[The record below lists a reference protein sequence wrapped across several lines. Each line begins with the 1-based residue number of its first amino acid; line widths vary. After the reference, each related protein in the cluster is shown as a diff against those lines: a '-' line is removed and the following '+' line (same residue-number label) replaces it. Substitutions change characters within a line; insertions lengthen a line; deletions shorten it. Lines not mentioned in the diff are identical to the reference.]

1 MRRLWLHSIL
11 ILGCVCLQPPC
22 WTEGL
27 IFFLT
32 NADKTLYSMQPKD
45 EKPTPLLTGLN
56 PMMSLAPDGMSVA
69 VVYFQKEPDVIQ
81 VFNLE
86 TGKASPIH
94 LKGKEI
100 REMHY
105 SPNGRWIAFAAKKR
119 LPGGELNR
127 KGPKE
132 IFVMPAKGGAL
143 RQVTFG
149 VTDPTDLRWSSDSR
163 TIYYRKFQVLDR
175 HQIWSV
181 DIKAEA
187 PPRRVRLFHEH
198 AKFFPALRFYAFSPS
213 GKEIAYA
220 TFGGIY
226 VANADG
232 TNHRR
237 VTPKEFQFTMQV
249 DWSPTGRY
257 LVFSTTKGMPSF
269 TSLYML
275 SLETGVID
283 LLLEMQTYIFN
294 PTWVQNP
301 LGVHPQGKL
310 TTSWAALKH
319 P

>member
-1 MRRLWLHSIL
+1 MRRLCLYSML
-11 ILGCVCLQPPC
+11 IVGCIGFQLPC

-27 IFFLT
+27 IFFFA

-45 EKPTPLLTGLN
+45 EKPTPLLRGLDREI
-56 PMMSLAPDGMSVA
+56 SLSPDGRFVA
-69 VVYFQKEPDVIQ
+69 VVDFPEEPDVIQ
-81 VFNLE
+81 VFDIE
-86 TGKASPIH
+86 TSRAVPIH
-94 LKGKEI
+94 LKGKEM
-100 REMHY
+100 RRVHY
-105 SPNGRWIAFAAKKR
+105 SPNGRWIAFGAKKR
-119 LPGGELNR
+119 LPDGELNR
-127 KGPKE
+127 KGLRE
-132 IFVMPAKGGAL
+132 IFVMPAKGGPP

-163 TIYYRKFQVLDR
+163 TIYYRKFQVLSR
-175 HQIWSV
+175 HKMWSV

-187 PPRRVRLFHEH
+187 PPRRVHLFHEN
-198 AKFFPALRFYAFSPS
+198 AKFLPALRFYAFSPS

-257 LVFSTTKGMPSF
+257 LVFSNTKGMPSF